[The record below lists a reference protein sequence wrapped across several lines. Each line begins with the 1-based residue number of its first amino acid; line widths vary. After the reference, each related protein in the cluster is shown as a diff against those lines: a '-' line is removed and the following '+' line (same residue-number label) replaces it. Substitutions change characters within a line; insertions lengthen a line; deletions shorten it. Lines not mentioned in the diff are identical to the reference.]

1 MPPLKGFSDN
11 PLQTRDD
18 LELAALSM
26 LEPLHAYFSPG
37 RAKIRLPIGTGAH
50 FDDLAAQLEGFARP
64 LWTVGAILSGSRP
77 RGFNSAG
84 SPLSDRC
91 REILEP
97 WIEGFRS
104 GTDPDHEDYWGEI
117 SELGQRMVE
126 AEIISFALISAPDV
140 LYHNQDKRTKHNID
154 AWLRGMNNKPMPDNN
169 WRWFRV
175 ISNLALIRVCS
186 VPAQEL
192 ASTMDSDFAI
202 LDSFYLEDGWSGDGP
217 WLSTEQEM
225 QQDATYEKTG
235 RRDAIGPGR
244 QADYYSGSFA
254 LQFSQL
260 LYIKFASDID
270 PQRVAKYQQQAREFG
285 ASIWKYFDADGKLW
299 HIPRRPMFLLTT
311 YDFRLSN
318 TFRSISCIP
327 IRLWWVLCGSSCSK
341 GSGHAIP
348 AGRPRQ
354 YQGLSAAP
362 PPLVDEELG

>member
-18 LELAALSM
+18 LELAALSI

-37 RAKIRLPIGTGAH
+37 RAKIRLPVGTGAH

-64 LWTVGAILSGSRP
+64 LWTVGAIFSGSS
-77 RGFNSAG
+77 NSTG
-84 SPLSDRC
+84 TPLSARC
-91 REILEP
+91 RETLEP
-97 WIEGFRS
+97 WIEGFRT

-140 LYHNQDKRTKHNID
+140 FYHNQDKRTKHNIE

-225 QQDATYEKTG
+225 QQNAAYEKTG

-299 HIPRRPMFLLTT
+299 HIRKYPKRSMFLLTT
-311 YDFRLSN
+311 CDFRLSN
-318 TFRSISCIP
+318 TIRSISYIP
-327 IRLWWVLCGSSCSK
+327 IRLWRVLCGSSCSK

-348 AGRPRQ
+348 TGGPR
-354 YQGLSAAP
+354 
-362 PPLVDEELG
+362 